1 MIRQDEGATAT
12 ATATAFTSVSSST
25 HVLPI
30 DPNIITMDQYY
41 PALGSRDQSG
51 NVSPSLGPATDP
63 WQYVNWNVP
72 GWFVTD
78 YDEENPLLNFG
89 GDPNVRPEQDMDM
102 GL

>member
-12 ATATAFTSVSSST
+12 ATATAFTSASSSST
-25 HVLPI
+25 HVPPI
-30 DPNIITMDQYY
+30 DPSIITMDQYY
-41 PALGSRDQSG
+41 PALSSRDQPG
-51 NVSPSLGPATDP
+51 NASPNLGPSADP

-78 YDEENPLLNFG
+78 YDEENPLLDFG
-89 GDPNVRPEQDMDM
+89 GDPNVRPGQDM